1 MSAFKVNKNFYLLF
15 KKMTQT
21 NASKVKRLVT
31 RLLKKIEQGKPFK
44 ISFQGDTAHISQEQ
58 IDSLKEKH
66 GGFLMPLVNKVI
78 SYIKSGNGFETK
90 QGGLL
95 PLAMLLPM
103 IFGGL
108 AAAGGTAGGIA
119 SAVNAANQKTKNDL
133 ELKEQRR
140 HNEAIEKGL
149 HEGKGIFL
157 NPYKGKGLK
166 DILLPVID
174 KLDGVE
180 QEGKKQIKGVIKA
193 LTPFFKIYEVKDGS
207 GIYLEPR

>member
-1 MSAFKVNKNFYLLF
+1 
-15 KKMTQT
+15 
-21 NASKVKRLVT
+21 
-31 RLLKKIEQGKPFK
+31 
-44 ISFQGDTAHISQEQ
+44 
-58 IDSLKEKH
+58 
-66 GGFLMPLVNKVI
+66 
-78 SYIKSGNGFETK
+78 
-90 QGGLL
+90 
-95 PLAMLLPM
+95 M

-119 SAVNAANQKTKNDL
+119 SVVNAANQKTKNDLELKEQRRYNDL

-174 KLDGVE
+174 KIDGVE

-193 LTPFFKIYEVKDGS
+193 LTPFFKIYDVKDGS
-207 GIYLEPR
+207 GIFFEPC

>member
-1 MSAFKVNKNFYLLF
+1 M
-15 KKMTQT
+15 
-21 NASKVKRLVT
+21 
-31 RLLKKIEQGKPFK
+31 
-44 ISFQGDTAHISQEQ
+44 
-58 IDSLKEKH
+58 KE
-66 GGFLMPLVNKVI
+66 
-78 SYIKSGNGFETK
+78 
-90 QGGLL
+90 GGLL
-95 PLAMLLPM
+95 PLATLLPM

-193 LTPFFKIYEVKDGS
+193 LAPFFKIYEVKDGS
-207 GIYLEPR
+207 GIYLEPCSFFFLLKCLN